1 MATPAS
7 DTGISSLRSQLL
19 IQGRKAESA
28 LDRAFD
34 LQQAGAPAE
43 SVDKALA
50 EVTRLQAAVDALQER
65 LQGETLH

>member
-19 IQGRKAESA
+19 IQGRKAETA

-43 SVDKALA
+43 SVDRALA

-65 LQGETLH
+65 LRSETLH

>member
-1 MATPAS
+1 MANLAG

-19 IQGRKAESA
+19 IQGRKAETA

-34 LQQAGAPAE
+34 LQQAGAPEE
-43 SVDKALA
+43 SVDRALA
-50 EVTRLQAAVDALQER
+50 EATRLQAAVDALQQR

>member
-1 MATPAS
+1 MANLAG

-19 IQGRKAESA
+19 IQGRKAETA

-34 LQQAGAPAE
+34 LQQAGAPDE
-43 SVDKALA
+43 SVDRALA
-50 EVTRLQAAVDALQER
+50 EATRLQAAVDALQQR

>member
-1 MATPAS
+1 MATPAG

-19 IQGRKAESA
+19 IQGRKAETA

-43 SVDKALA
+43 SVDRAIA
-50 EVTRLQAAVDALQER
+50 EATRLQAAVDALQER

>member
-1 MATPAS
+1 MANLAG

-19 IQGRKAESA
+19 IQGRKAETA

-34 LQQAGAPAE
+34 LQQAGAPEE
-43 SVDKALA
+43 SVDRALA
-50 EVTRLQAAVDALQER
+50 EATRLQAAVVALPPR